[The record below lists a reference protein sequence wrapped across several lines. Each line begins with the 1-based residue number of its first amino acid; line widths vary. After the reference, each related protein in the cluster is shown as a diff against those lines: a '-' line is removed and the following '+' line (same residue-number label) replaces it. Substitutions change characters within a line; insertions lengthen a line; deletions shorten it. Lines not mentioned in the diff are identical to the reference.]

1 MPERP
6 TDAEVRERMRGG
18 QEAST
23 SEPRL
28 ALPTG
33 SKKLE
38 SKGSPTALKV
48 AIDRVCDG
56 LFNGCVRATSPA
68 GRAGGEGTLVFRDGR
83 PCLAAY
89 ESQARSIYGP
99 RAVVDIAR
107 LAASPMATVTALEF
121 HPFTSVVLWDL
132 MERVPSA
139 VVYARDLEALGLW
152 PPSTARGAEAR
163 GGGAETY
170 LCPICSTKVSSAA
183 EECPNCH
190 ATFVEEG
197 EAAAAPPRPAVP
209 SSQGGKR
216 AQATAA
222 PASRESLR
230 AEIAR
235 MKGFV
240 ESVPGG
246 VPPSLRVYDDWTIAE
261 HVVKGEKR
269 NAPDGTPLVLI
280 MGEWY
285 VNTPADRKRFL
296 NPWKG

>member
-1 MPERP
+1 VPERP
-6 TDAEVRERMRGG
+6 TDAEVRERMREGRDG
-18 QEAST
+18 SM

-38 SKGSPTALKV
+38 SKGSPTALKA
-48 AIDRVCDG
+48 AIDRVCDEI
-56 LFNGCVRATSPA
+56 FNGCVRATSPA
-68 GRAGGEGTLVFRDGR
+68 GRVGGEGTIVFRDGR

-107 LAASPMATVTALEF
+107 LAASPMSTVTALEF
-121 HPFTSVVLWDL
+121 HPGATVLLED
-132 MERVPSA
+132 MTERVPSA

-152 PPSTARGAEAR
+152 PPSAARGAEES
-163 GGGAETY
+163 GGGAEMC
-170 LCPICSTKVSSAA
+170 LCPICSTKVSSIA

-190 ATFVEEG
+190 APFVEEG
-197 EAAAAPPRPAVP
+197 EAAPPPRPTAP
-209 SSQGGKR
+209 SQGGKR

-222 PASRESLR
+222 PASKESLK
-230 AEIAR
+230 AEISR

-240 ESVPGG
+240 EALPNGL
-246 VPPSLRVYDDWTIAE
+246 PPSLRLYDDWTVAE
-261 HVVKGEKR
+261 HVVRREKR
-269 NAPDGTPLVLI
+269 TAPDGTPLVLI

-285 VNTPADRKRFL
+285 VNTPGDRRRFL